1 MSMARSRV
9 AGLAVL
15 SVVAVVGACVLFVY
29 SGLYSVAATKQHPA
43 IEGQV
48 LHKIMVESVR
58 HHARGIR
65 LPTGMDLHDRALA
78 EKTFGYTK
86 ACRTCHGAPGV
97 KPDVW
102 VYLYPAAPDL
112 TRSDVVDTWSDAEL
126 YWIIKNGIEHTGM
139 TGLGPTHQDE
149 EIWSVSAFVRQL
161 PTMSPVEYQVVAD
174 GYAATQKHGEHADG
188 VE

>member
-1 MSMARSRV
+1 MSMSKRRV
-9 AGLAVL
+9 AGIAVL
-15 SVVAVVGACVLFVY
+15 VAFALAGIGGSFIY
-29 SGLYSVAATKQHPA
+29 SGIYSVAATKQHPA

-58 HHARGIR
+58 HHARDIR
-65 LPTGMDLHDRALA
+65 LPVGIDLHDRALA

-102 VYLYPAAPDL
+102 VYLYPPAPDL
-112 TRSDVVDTWSDAEL
+112 TRSDVVNKWSDAEL

-139 TGLGPTHQDE
+139 IGLGPTHQDE

-161 PTMSPVEYQVVAD
+161 PAMSSAEYQLVAD
-174 GYAATQKHGEHADG
+174 KYAATQENGDHPD
-188 VE
+188 